1 MFGVY
6 NIPLSIEQDGISVS
20 VEKVGESFL
29 YKRDC
34 LGEKTEKTLLSKKG
48 EIIISPVEPLNKPK
62 TLTTYLLINFEKS
75 LMIGPKATEKVFLK
89 FPIEIGVYISENEEF
104 KALDVFTTT
113 KQKFTVYGDP
123 RNGVLCKHWK
133 SDTYTTLPTINIVQ
147 EGVLELNL
155 SNASAEW
162 VELKKAVFNA
172 YGMKIYHNDTL
183 VSMRANM
190 KIKGGNQAETDF
202 EDSPLVNEMKYALE
216 RYTAR
221 KLVVTSTKF
230 VMEFGL

>member
-1 MFGVY
+1 MFGTY
-6 NIPLSIEQDGISVS
+6 DIPLTIEQEGISIS

-34 LGEKTEKTLLSKKG
+34 LGEKTEKTLLSKNG
-48 EIIISPVEPLNKPK
+48 RIMLSPVEPLNKPK
-62 TLTTYLLINFEKS
+62 MFTTYLLVNFAKS
-75 LMIGPKATEKVFLK
+75 LMVGPKATEKVFLK
-89 FPIEIGVYISENEEF
+89 FPIEIGVYISENEGF
-104 KALDVFTTT
+104 QTLDVFATT

-133 SDTYTTLPTINIVQ
+133 SDTYTTLPTINILQ

-172 YGMKIYHNDTL
+172 YGMKIYYDDKL

-190 KIKGGNQAETDF
+190 KIRSGNLAETGF
-202 EDSPLVNEMKYALE
+202 EDSPIESGMNHALE
-216 RYTAR
+216 IYTAR
-221 KLVVTSTKF
+221 KLSVTSTKF